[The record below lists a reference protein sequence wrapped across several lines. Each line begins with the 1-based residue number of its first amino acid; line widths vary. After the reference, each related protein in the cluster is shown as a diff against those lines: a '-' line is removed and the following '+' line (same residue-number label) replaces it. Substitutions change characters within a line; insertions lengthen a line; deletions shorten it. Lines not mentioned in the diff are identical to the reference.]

1 LRDDD
6 LSEAKLV
13 ELEKKIE
20 VLMRGLN
27 LLLLEEDDT
36 FREQEV
42 KDLKA
47 RLNDYLKGHR
57 SEFVKLDEKQ
67 G

>member
-1 LRDDD
+1 M
-6 LSEAKLV
+6 SEAKLV

-47 RLNDYLKGHR
+47 RLNDYLEGHR